1 MTEIDWIIIALLA
14 LSTIVGIMRGV
25 MREVL
30 AIAGWVISIL
40 LAMNFSADLAEHIPL
55 ESIGWIPR
63 VMIAA
68 VLIIVAVLFICGL
81 VGMLIRKM
89 LEVAAITFE
98 DRALGAVFGLV
109 RGIVVV
115 CACVFLFGMPASI
128 HGSRMW
134 QQSVLIGPAE
144 TLIDWSLPYLPKWLS
159 DMRATSRA

>member
-30 AIAGWVISIL
+30 AIAGWVIGIL

-81 VGMLIRKM
+81 FGMLIRKM

-115 CACVFLFGMPASI
+115 CACAVTSSTNARLAPA
-128 HGSRMW
+128 R
-134 QQSVLIGPAE
+134 VA
-144 TLIDWSLPYLPKWLS
+144 
-159 DMRATSRA
+159 A